1 MDHPRSAFGAP
12 PQGGT
17 ASGPAEPDPRRL
29 HGKTR
34 IASVEV
40 WRVDLPPP
48 VPRSDAIQSF
58 VTQETPMMRLTMDDG
73 SQGAGYSYT
82 IGTGG
87 SSVIALLRDHLA
99 PRLIGRDP
107 AEIESI
113 WRDLLFAT
121 HATSVGA
128 ITSLALA
135 AVDTALWDWRCRRD
149 GQPLWKAAGG
159 ARQRIPVYT
168 TEGGWLHLSTEAIV
182 RETVA
187 AQEAGFKGAKVKVGR
202 PHVSEDVARLKAVR
216 AAVGD
221 GFEIMVDA
229 NQCFTLSEALRR
241 APRYAEL
248 GIAWFEE
255 PLPADDIAGHARLA
269 AASEVPI
276 AVGESLYSPSQFAA
290 YIQQGACSIV
300 QVDVARIG
308 GITPWL
314 KVAHLAECHNL
325 AVCPHFLMEL
335 HVSLTGAAPA
345 AAWVEYIPQLDAVA
359 TSRMAIVDGHAV
371 VPDSPG
377 LGIDWDWNAL
387 RTRQSEHC
395 EIH

>member
-1 MDHPRSAFGAP
+1 MTRV
-12 PQGGT
+12 T
-17 ASGPAEPDPRRL
+17 A
-29 HGKTR
+29 
-34 IASVEV
+34 VEV

-58 VTQETPMMRLTMDDG
+58 VTQETPMVRLTMDDG
-73 SQGAGYSYT
+73 AQGTGYSYT

-87 SSVIALLRDHLA
+87 SSVVALLRDHLA

-107 AEIESI
+107 AEVEAI
-113 WRDLLFAT
+113 WCDLMFST
-121 HATSVGA
+121 HATTVGA

-135 AVDTALWDWRCRRD
+135 AIDTALWDWRCRRD
-149 GQPLWKAAGG
+149 GQPLWQAAGG
-159 ARQRIPVYT
+159 AKRRIPVYT
-168 TEGGWLHLSTEAIV
+168 TEGGWLHMSTDAIV
-182 RETVA
+182 RETVEA
-187 AQEAGFKGAKVKVGR
+187 KEAGFKGAKVKVGL
-202 PHVSEDVARLKAVR
+202 PHVSDDVARLKAVR

-255 PLPADDIAGHARLA
+255 PLPADDITGHARLA

-290 YIQQGACSIV
+290 YVQQGAASIL
-300 QVDVARIG
+300 QPDVARIG

-314 KVAHLAECHNL
+314 KVAHLAETFNL

-335 HVSLTGAAPA
+335 HVSLTGAAPS
-345 AAWVEYIPQLDAVA
+345 AAWVEYIPQLDSIAS
-359 TSRMAIVDGHAV
+359 SRMAIVDGHAL
-371 VPDSPG
+371 VPDTPG
-377 LGIDWDWNAL
+377 LGIEWLWP
-387 RTRQSEHC
+387 
-395 EIH
+395 EIERRAIERHRIQ

>member
-1 MDHPRSAFGAP
+1 MTRL
-12 PQGGT
+12 T
-17 ASGPAEPDPRRL
+17 AIEVL
-29 HGKTR
+29 R
-34 IASVEV
+34 I
-40 WRVDLPPP
+40 DLPPP

-58 VTQETPMMRLTMDDG
+58 VTQETPIVRITCDDG
-73 SQGAGYSYT
+73 SQGTGYSYT

-87 SSVIALLRDHLA
+87 SSVVSLLRDHLA
-99 PRLIGRDP
+99 PRLIGRNP
-107 AEIESI
+107 AEIEAI
-113 WRDLLFAT
+113 WRDLMFST
-121 HATSVGA
+121 HATTVGA

-135 AVDTALWDWRCRRD
+135 AIDTALWDWRCRRD

-159 ARQRIPVYT
+159 AKRRIPVYT
-168 TEGGWLHLSTEAIV
+168 TEGGWLHMPTETIV

-187 AQEAGFKGAKVKVGR
+187 AKEAGFKGAKVKVGL
-202 PHVSEDVARLKAVR
+202 PHVSDDLARLRAVR

-290 YIQQGACSIV
+290 YVQQGAASIL
-300 QVDVARIG
+300 QPDVARIG

-314 KVAHLAECHNL
+314 KVAHMAECHNL
-325 AVCPHFLMEL
+325 MVAPHFLMEL
-335 HVSLTGAAPA
+335 HVSLTAAAPS
-345 AAWVEYIPQLDAVA
+345 AAWVEYIPQLDSVA
-359 TSRMAIVDGHAV
+359 SSRMAIVDGHAV
-371 VPDSPG
+371 VPDMPG
-377 LGIDWDWNAL
+377 LGIEWLWP
-387 RTRQSEHC
+387 
-395 EIH
+395 EIERRAVERHRIE